1 MSFYL
6 KGRWSLLCLLRRG
19 SPVAFIVF
27 LLCQPLRGRG
37 PPCLEAEDQETC
49 WSKMGGLGL
58 LFHVLPVASW
68 PPTLLQPVAQRLGC
82 IEGRGWHLLR
92 IQSRFE
98 GTSIMKLFE
107 DLEMASPGLLS
118 VMTEGLCLWGW
129 SPSVCVCVGGGAVW
143 LPPFFC
149 SHTSFEPSP
158 GGPLCPFYSVS
169 FGRL

>member
-129 SPSVCVCVGGGAVW
+129 SPSVCVCVWGGAVW